1 MSNERKDEI
10 LNIAIKIIDEAGF
23 SALSMK
29 RVGEIAGISEPAVY
43 RYFKSKEN
51 LVNEIFNKIIS
62 IHKHISEKY
71 EDCDDD
77 LYKIESILL
86 EHLEYYEKNREITAL
101 IFSSDA
107 FSYSNRIKNKISPI
121 LKERENLMIS
131 LIENAQKKGIIK
143 KINPDHLTK
152 MISGSIMLLIVNWR
166 MENFSFSLVEKGKIL
181 IDTIKTIIINKD
193 NNL

>member
-29 RVGEIAGISEPAVY
+29 KVGEIAGISEPAVY

-86 EHLEYYEKNREITAL
+86 KHLEYYEKNREITAL